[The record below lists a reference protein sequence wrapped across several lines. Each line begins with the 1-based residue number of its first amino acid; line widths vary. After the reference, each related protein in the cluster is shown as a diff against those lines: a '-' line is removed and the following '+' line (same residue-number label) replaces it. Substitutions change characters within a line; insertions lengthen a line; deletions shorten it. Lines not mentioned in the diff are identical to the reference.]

1 MLDWNGNMRRT
12 ENGPLD
18 GTGRMNHSH
27 KREAEVC
34 VKGTRAENLY

>member
-1 MLDWNGNMRRT
+1 MLAWNSNMRGT

-18 GTGRMNHSH
+18 GTDRMNH
-27 KREAEVC
+27 KREAEVR